1 MKTFRGWLNEV
12 SAQKATKDFET
23 YIANLAVLSNKET
36 NPSKLK
42 KMVSENSDKFGGIR
56 PKDISQVV
64 DSVSK
69 LNKFFSG
76 KVWTKGI
83 NANFERGLHKGI
95 YGKRSEAKADIIL
108 TSGGTKY
115 GISIKKKGDIV
126 VASSQDPD
134 EFENIFWSAL
144 KKCKDDNKI
153 DMSTNES
160 WSKVIGEV
168 ENAVINMRDNVIGQ
182 TKSRILSPDWFN
194 KLKAGKKNETPEEQQ
209 KRKQFFDDFE
219 KFIEEQN
226 KTISEDYE
234 ETRTVIAKEGAK
246 IINEKLGQND
256 TLREYV
262 IWEALSA
269 ILKYEGKLPAATH
282 ILSPDGCHDI
292 SNPNSNY
299 VKKVAKVAN
308 INIRGMVH
316 GAMRSG
322 KESAMKPIVKKL
334 FAGETI
340 DMASLYDDMR
350 GMDMSMKI
358 DLKAKDMQQLD
369 NHFSMMHGQELSEGI
384 ISNIIDKIKGLWNSF
399 KSKIMS
405 KIESM
410 KEAVSNVLN
419 IFSKM
424 KSATLL
430 DIIKFNKPKVSGSIK
445 IP

>member
-83 NANFERGLHKGI
+83 NANFGRGLHKGI

-168 ENAVINMRDNVIGQ
+168 ENAVISMRDNVIGQ

-226 KTISEDYE
+226 KTIS
-234 ETRTVIAKEGAK
+234 
-246 IINEKLGQND
+246 
-256 TLREYV
+256 
-262 IWEALSA
+262 
-269 ILKYEGKLPAATH
+269 
-282 ILSPDGCHDI
+282 
-292 SNPNSNY
+292 
-299 VKKVAKVAN
+299 
-308 INIRGMVH
+308 
-316 GAMRSG
+316 
-322 KESAMKPIVKKL
+322 
-334 FAGETI
+334 
-340 DMASLYDDMR
+340 
-350 GMDMSMKI
+350 
-358 DLKAKDMQQLD
+358 
-369 NHFSMMHGQELSEGI
+369 
-384 ISNIIDKIKGLWNSF
+384 
-399 KSKIMS
+399 
-405 KIESM
+405 
-410 KEAVSNVLN
+410 
-419 IFSKM
+419 
-424 KSATLL
+424 
-430 DIIKFNKPKVSGSIK
+430 
-445 IP
+445 

>member
-1 MKTFRGWLNEV
+1 MKSFKGWLYEV

-23 YIANLAVLSNKET
+23 YIANLAVLSKKEISS
-36 NPSKLK
+36 PKLK
-42 KMVSENSDKFGGIR
+42 KIVSDNSEQFEGIR
-56 PKDISQVV
+56 PKDITQVV

-76 KVWTKGI
+76 KIWTKGI
-83 NANFERGLHKGI
+83 NANFEKGLHKGI

-108 TSGGTKY
+108 YSGSTKY

-144 KKCKDDNKI
+144 KRCKEDNKI
-153 DMSTNES
+153 DMSSNNE
-160 WSKVIGEV
+160 WVKIIEEV
-168 ENAVINMRDNVIGQ
+168 EEQVISLRDNVIGQ
-182 TKSRILSPDWFN
+182 TKSRLLDPSWFN
-194 KLKAGKKNETPEEQQ
+194 KLKQGKKNETPEQ
-209 KRKQFFDDFE
+209 KKERQKFFDDFE
-219 KFIEEQN
+219 KFIETQN

-234 ETRTVIAKEGAK
+234 NTRTVIAKEGAK
-246 IINEKLGQND
+246 IINEKLGQNLI
-256 TLREYV
+256 LREYV

-269 ILKYEGKLPAATH
+269 ALKYEGKLPAATH

-292 SNPNSNY
+292 TSPNMPY
-299 VKKVAKVAN
+299 VKKVAKFAT

-322 KESAMKPIVKKL
+322 KEAAMKPVLRKL

-340 DMASLYDDMR
+340 DMTQLYDDVR

-358 DLKAKDMQQLD
+358 DLKAKDMLQVDEQFADIQNQKL
-369 NHFSMMHGQELSEGI
+369 NEGI
-384 ISNIIDKIKGLWNSF
+384 FTDFISKIKGWWGSF
-399 KSKIMS
+399 KSMVSS
-405 KIESM
+405 KIQSM
-410 KEAVSNVLN
+410 KDAIGNLLN

-424 KSATLL
+424 KNASLL
-430 DIIKFNKPKVSGSIK
+430 DIIKFNKPEVSGSIK

>member
-1 MKTFRGWLNEV
+1 MKTFNGWLNEV

-36 NPSKLK
+36 NPFKLK
-42 KMVSENSDKFGGIR
+42 KIISENSNKFLGIR
-56 PKDISQVV
+56 PKDISQVA

-69 LNKFFSG
+69 LNSFFRDMI
-76 KVWTKGI
+76 WTDGI
-83 NANFERGLHKGI
+83 NANFEKGLNKGI

-134 EFENIFWSAL
+134 EFENIFWTAL

-153 DMSTNES
+153 DLSTNES
-160 WSKVIGEV
+160 WTKVVEEV
-168 ENAVINMRDNVIGQ
+168 ENAVIDMRDNVIGQ

-194 KLKAGKKNETPEEQQ
+194 KLKVGKKNETPEEQQ

-226 KTISEDYE
+226 KTISENYE
-234 ETRTVIAKEGAK
+234 ETRTVIAKKGAK
-246 IINEKLGQND
+246 IINEKLGQNN

-269 ILKYEGKLPAATH
+269 TLKYEGQLPSATH
-282 ILSPDGCHDI
+282 ILSPDGCYDI
-292 SNPNSNY
+292 SKPDTDY
-299 VKKVAKVAN
+299 VKKVAKVAI

-322 KESAMKPIVKKL
+322 KESAMKPIIKKL

-358 DLKAKDMQQLD
+358 DLKAKDMQQLN
-369 NHFSMMHGQELSEGI
+369 NHFSMIHGQELNEGI
-384 ISNIIDKIKGLWNSF
+384 ISNIVDKIKGLWNSF

-410 KEAVSNVLN
+410 KETVTKILG
-419 IFSKM
+419 IFSNM
-424 KSATLL
+424 KKATLL
-430 DIIKFNKPKVSGSIK
+430 DIVKFINPKVSGYIR